1 MWLTDLADGS
11 VIIFVIGHVLLGGTI
26 TLENI
31 SLDVEEL
38 SCLDKIEQAQRF
50 EEAERQIDEV
60 QRAAPSDP
68 DYQHWVDAQRQYLM
82 EVQQLIFEC

>member
-1 MWLTDLADGS
+1 LTGLADGS
-11 VIIFVIGHVLLGGTI
+11 VIIVVIGHVLLGGTI

-50 EEAERQIDEV
+50 EAAERQIDEV
-60 QRAAPSDP
+60 QRAAPGDP
-68 DYQHWVDAQRQYLM
+68 DFQHWVETQRQYLM
-82 EVQQLIFEC
+82 EMQQVIFEC

>member
-1 MWLTDLADGS
+1 LWLTGLADGG
-11 VIIFVIGHVLLGGTI
+11 VIGVVIGQVLLGGTI
-26 TLENI
+26 ALENI

-38 SCLDKIEQAQRF
+38 SCLNKIEQAQRF

-60 QRAAPSDP
+60 QRAAPGDP
-68 DYQHWVDAQRQYLM
+68 NYQNWVETQRQHLK